1 MILSRTAHTALCHS
15 PYFSGLLN
23 AALSNHWLL
32 CIIVIVMMMIAI
44 THGATSPAR
53 AGLGSLLTFPHLV
66 PAPSSSSKVEY
77 ILILISQLKEK
88 KQNLERLG
96 HLHLWVIHVDV

>member
-1 MILSRTAHTALCHS
+1 
-15 PYFSGLLN
+15 
-23 AALSNHWLL
+23 
-32 CIIVIVMMMIAI
+32 MIAI

-88 KQNLERLG
+88 KQSLG
-96 HLHLWVIHVDV
+96 ICLLPQCPQGKGLKCTPKDDSKSKLIMLL